1 MSEIKI
7 EILKQI
13 ADNQN
18 LFDAVKKTIEK
29 HFSLDD
35 INSDTPNL
43 AEKVRARLDGKE
55 LLKNA
60 FKEISSHKTFKENPI
75 IGNPAR

>member
-1 MSEIKI
+1 MP
-7 EILKQI
+7 EILKQL

-18 LFDAVKKTIEK
+18 LFDALKKVLEK

-35 INSDTPNL
+35 IQSDTPNL

-55 LLKNA
+55 LLKTA
-60 FKEISSHKTFKENPI
+60 FKEIASHKTFKKIPLGE
-75 IGNPAR
+75 NPAR

>member
-1 MSEIKI
+1 MSP
-7 EILKQI
+7 EILRQLV
-13 ADNQN
+13 DNQN
-18 LFDAVKKTIEK
+18 LFDAVKKAIEK

-55 LLKNA
+55 LLQKA
-60 FKEISSHKTFKENPI
+60 FKEIASHKTFKENPMT
-75 IGNPAR
+75 GNPAR

>member
-1 MSEIKI
+1 MIETIKH
-7 EILKQI
+7 L
-13 ADNQN
+13 ADNQP
-18 LFDAVKKTIEK
+18 LFDATKKMIEK

-55 LLKNA
+55 LLKEA
-60 FKEISSHKTFKENPI
+60 FREIASYKTFKESVDI
-75 IGNPAR
+75 KNPAR

>member
-1 MSEIKI
+1 MNI

-18 LFDAVKKTIEK
+18 LFDVVKKTIEK

-35 INSDTPNL
+35 INSDTSNL

-60 FKEISSHKTFKENPI
+60 FKEIYSHKTFKENPI
-75 IGNPAR
+75 TGNPAR

>member
-1 MSEIKI
+1 MPEII
-7 EILKQI
+7 KQL

-18 LFDAVKKTIEK
+18 LFDAVQKMIEK

-60 FKEISSHKTFKENPI
+60 FKEIASHKTFKESPI
-75 IGNPAR
+75 TGNPAR